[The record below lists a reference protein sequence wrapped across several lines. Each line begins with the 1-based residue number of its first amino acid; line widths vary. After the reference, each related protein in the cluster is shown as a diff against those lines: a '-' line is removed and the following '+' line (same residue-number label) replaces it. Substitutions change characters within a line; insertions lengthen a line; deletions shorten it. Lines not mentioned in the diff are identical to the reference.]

1 MLENVHEIEKKWQS
15 KWERAKV
22 YEANPSKKKKFF
34 ITFPYPYVNLAPH
47 IGHSFSAFRTDCY
60 ARFKR
65 MQGYNVLYP
74 QGFHATGEP
83 ILGVVE
89 RLRKGDS
96 AQIETFKLSGA
107 TDADI
112 EDFKASGP
120 ERVARFWMAR
130 WIEDLKRAGFAIDWR
145 RTFITALT
153 PTYNRFIEWQY
164 NSLKRLGY
172 VAQGT
177 HPVIW
182 CPHCQS
188 PTGDHDRLE
197 GEGESPIEY
206 TLLKFKLADDISAE
220 HRTPIYLVA
229 ATLRPETIYG
239 ITNIWLNPDAEYV
252 IIMVGNELWLV
263 SAQAVQKL
271 QDQLHDVRDVGHVA
285 AEQLLGKRAVDPI
298 SGRSIPILPAHFVEA
313 ESATGVVMSVPAHA
327 PYDWIAVK
335 ELLDQPEQ
343 LERFGVKSDELKPIT
358 LATSSD
364 LPDPPAVKI
373 SEKLDIKNQKERDKL
388 DQATSIVYKREF
400 HTGVLNDKCGPWAG
414 KKISEVKEGLVS
426 KFKGEGIAAS
436 IWEPTGTVVCR
447 CTTRCHVKVLEN
459 QWFLRYS
466 DSAWKDRVRKALEK
480 MTIYPESARHNFEA
494 TIDWLKDKACARRSG
509 LGTKVPWDPDW
520 IIETLSD
527 STIYMAFYTIAHVLN
542 ENKVKPENLPDA
554 VFDFVFAGKGSAGAA
569 AKTSGL
575 STPIIR
581 KMRNE
586 FAYWYPVDMRCSA
599 KDLLQ
604 HHLTFFIYHHVALF
618 PEAVWPRGISVNGY
632 VNVAGE
638 KMSKSKGNVIP
649 FRELV
654 EKHGSD
660 LVRIN
665 IAGSA
670 EGLEDADW
678 RIENVP
684 AYISR
689 LEFLAELAGN
699 LKKAKRAKPAEIDAW
714 LLSNLQGIISE
725 TSSAFEQMYF
735 RTGIQHCLFDATNAL
750 KWYFKRVGGIKTANK
765 KTLQYALDAVV
776 RMLCPL
782 APHACEELWSKLG
795 GKGFAVNATWPIAN
809 TKLVD
814 KDAENAEE
822 LIRKTLADVDAVKK
836 LVAKKG
842 ITAKKITLFV
852 ALAKMFPMPKQKE
865 VQLKTLHDSHAFI
878 SRELECDVEIVDAD
892 GSKHEKAFKAKP
904 DKLGIL
910 IE

>member
-1 MLENVHEIEKKWQS
+1 MLENVHKIEKKWQA

-22 YEANPSKKKKFF
+22 YEAKPSRKKKFF

-47 IGHSFSAFRTDCY
+47 VGHSFSAFRADCY

-89 RLRKGDS
+89 RLRKGDA

-130 WIEDLKRAGFAIDWR
+130 WIDDLKRAGFAIDWR

-206 TLLKFKLADDISAE
+206 TLLKFKLVDDISAE
-220 HRTPIYLVA
+220 HRAPIYLVA

-252 IIMVGNELWLV
+252 IAMVGNELWLV
-263 SAQAVQKL
+263 SVQALPKL

-285 AEQLLGKRAVDPI
+285 AEQLLGKRVVDPI

-313 ESATGVVMSVPAHA
+313 EAATGVVMSVPAHA

-335 ELLDQPEQ
+335 ELLDHPEQ

-358 LATSSD
+358 IATSSD
-364 LPDPPAVKI
+364 LPDPPAIKI
-373 SEKLDIKNQKERDKL
+373 SEKLDIKSQKERDKL
-388 DQATSIVYKREF
+388 DKATSIVYKREF
-400 HTGVLNDKCGPWAG
+400 HTGVLNERCGPWVG

-426 KFKGEGIAAS
+426 KFTSEGIAAS

-447 CTTRCHVKVLEN
+447 CTTRCHVKILEN

-466 DSAWKDRVRKALEK
+466 DPTWKDKVRKALEK
-480 MTIYPESARHNFEA
+480 MAIYPESARHNFEA

-509 LGTKVPWDPDW
+509 LGTRMPWDPDW
-520 IIETLSD
+520 IVETLSD
-527 STIYMAFYTIAHVLN
+527 STIYMAYYTIAHVLN

-554 VFDFVFAGKGSAGAA
+554 VFDFVFVGRGSASAV
-569 AKTSGL
+569 AKASGL
-575 STPIIR
+575 PIPIIK

-586 FAYWYPVDMRCSA
+586 FSYWYPVDMRCSA

-654 EKHGSD
+654 GKHGSD

-665 IAGSA
+665 IVGSA

-678 RIENVP
+678 RIENIP

-689 LEFLAELAGN
+689 LEFLAELASD
-699 LKKAKRAKPAEIDAW
+699 LKNAKRTKPAEIDAW

-725 TSSAFEQMYF
+725 TSSAFEQLNF
-735 RTGIQHCLFDATNAL
+735 RTGLQHCLFDATNTL
-750 KWYFKRVGGIKTANK
+750 KWYFKRVGGISSAHK
-765 KTLQYALDAVV
+765 KTLQYALDAIV

-782 APHACEELWSKLG
+782 APHACEELWSKLV
-795 GKGFAVNATWPIAN
+795 GKGFAVNAPWPVVN
-809 TKLVD
+809 NKLVN
-814 KDAENAEE
+814 KDVENAEE
-822 LIRKTLADVDAVKK
+822 LIRKTIADVGAVKK

-842 ITAKKITLFV
+842 ITAKKVTLFV
-852 ALAKMFPMPKQKE
+852 ALTKMFPMPKQKE
-865 VQLKTLHDSHAFI
+865 VQLKTLRDSHDFLA
-878 SRELECDVEIVDAD
+878 RELECAVEIVDAD
-892 GSKHEKAFKAKP
+892 SSKHEKAFKAKP